1 MFKSIAKEIKDQIIS
16 RIKNNGETVPKLA
29 LEYSVSPKT
38 IYTWLRNKSESS
50 VSFLEY
56 ARLKREN
63 KLLLEIVG
71 KLTLEKNQINNLKI
85 SSLKKN

>member
-1 MFKSIAKEIKDQIIS
+1 MFKPIAEDIKDQIIG

-29 LEYSVSPKT
+29 EEFSVSPKT
-38 IYTWLRNKSESS
+38 IYTWLRKKSESS
-50 VSFLEY
+50 ISFLEY

-71 KLTLEKNQINNLKI
+71 KLTLEKNQISNLKK
-85 SSLKKN
+85 S

>member
-1 MFKSIAKEIKDQIIS
+1 MFEPIAKEIRDQIIS
-16 RIKNNGETVPKLA
+16 RIKNNGEAVSKLA
-29 LEYSVSPKT
+29 LEYSVSSKT
-38 IYTWLRNKSESS
+38 IYGWLRKGSESS

-71 KLTLEKNQINNLKI
+71 RLTLEKNQI
-85 SSLKKN
+85 SSFKKS

>member
-1 MFKSIAKEIKDQIIS
+1 MFKPIAQDIKDQIIS

-29 LEYSVSPKT
+29 AEYLISPKT
-38 IYTWLRNKSESS
+38 IYTWLRKKSDSS

-71 KLTLEKNQINNLKI
+71 KLTLEKNQI
-85 SSLKKN
+85 SSLKKS

>member
-1 MFKSIAKEIKDQIIS
+1 MFKPIAREIKDQIIS
-16 RIKNNGETVPKLA
+16 RIKNNGETIPKLA

-38 IYTWLRNKSESS
+38 IYTWLRNKAENN
-50 VSFLEY
+50 VSFLEH

-71 KLTLEKNQINNLKI
+71 KLTLEKNQI
-85 SSLKKN
+85 SSLKKS